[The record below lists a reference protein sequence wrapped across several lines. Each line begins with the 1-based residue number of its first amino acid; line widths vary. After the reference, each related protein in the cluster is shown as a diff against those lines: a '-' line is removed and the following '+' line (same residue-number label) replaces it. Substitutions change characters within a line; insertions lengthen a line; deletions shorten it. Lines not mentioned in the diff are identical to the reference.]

1 MIMPLA
7 DEVRTVGH
15 MRITFHR
22 FPDHSSAYSVIERD
36 DGVVYR
42 MKEFTRAGIELPHD
56 LRHFVVEREL
66 GITNGIWGGITAGM
80 VYTSMDHVR
89 GRRPPHSAE
98 RSDRLMRAQ
107 RQPLMR
113 AELLANLVEAIAML
127 DDPRPGGSAG
137 SPRSAL
143 RGTHCRARRGPCRR
157 SRVADDR
164 GPRRRGPGAPG

>member
-42 MKEFTRAGIELPHD
+42 MKEFTRAGTELPHD

-66 GITNGIWGGITAGM
+66 GITNGIWGGIAAGM

-89 GRRPPHSAE
+89 QAAGALGGAVRPADARTAATAH
-98 RSDRLMRAQ
+98 
-107 RQPLMR
+107 
-113 AELLANLVEAIAML
+113 
-127 DDPRPGGSAG
+127 AG
-137 SPRSAL
+137 
-143 RGTHCRARRGPCRR
+143 
-157 SRVADDR
+157 RVAR
-164 GPRRRGPGAPG
+164 EPG

>member
-42 MKEFTRAGIELPHD
+42 MKEFTRAGTELPHD

-66 GITNGIWGGITAGM
+66 GITNGIWGGIAATMPWLDA
-80 VYTSMDHVR
+80 
-89 GRRPPHSAE
+89 GRRLSAPE
-98 RSDRLMRAQ
+98 W
-107 RQPLMR
+107 
-113 AELLANLVEAIAML
+113 
-127 DDPRPGGSAG
+127 G
-137 SPRSAL
+137 SPTSVRFSWSPSMTGPQPSA
-143 RGTHCRARRGPCRR
+143 
-157 SRVADDR
+157 S
-164 GPRRRGPGAPG
+164 